1 MTKKNIFPLGVLSV
15 FLLMICSD
23 RILSNSTNKKNKPPS
38 FDVELNE
45 GYIAFIANE
54 SEQKTPTP
62 KPDPD
67 PLKCPCKGTGD
78 ITHGDGHI
86 TPCPY
91 HQKSNDEGAAAKEP
105 IKCPCDTETTYCD
118 CVDEYGECKCAE
130 RSAPQLY
137 SDSLDDDLFPFLPD
151 KQMVWFTAS
160 WCGPCQQFKYNEVPK
175 LKSKGWKVSSDK
187 NAHIKIV
194 DIDDHRELYD
204 KYGHGRGIPT
214 FILFVDKQEVASIV
228 GSTTAAEVANMYNQK
243 ESSTQYRFEVPGSRF
258 PSPVYRL
265 QDG

>member
-23 RILSNSTNKKNKPPS
+23 KILSSSTEKKNKPPS

-54 SEQKTPTP
+54 SEQKVPTP
-62 KPDPD
+62 QPNPD

-91 HQKSNDEGAAAKEP
+91 HQKSDKNEEEEP
-105 IKCPCDTETTYCD
+105 QP
-118 CVDEYGECKCAE
+118 
-130 RSAPQLY
+130 Y
-137 SDSLDDDLFPFLPD
+137 SDSSDDDPFPFLPD

-175 LKSKGWKVSSDK
+175 LKDKGWRVSSDK

-204 KYGHGRGIPT
+204 KYGNGRGIPA
-214 FILFVDKQEVASIV
+214 FILFVDKQEVASII
-228 GSTTAAEVANMYNQK
+228 GSTTAEEVSHMYNQK
-243 ESSTQYRFEVPGSRF
+243 APSTQYQF
-258 PSPVYRL
+258 PAPVYRL
-265 QDG
+265 QVQEDIP